1 VHALDVQLHRLA
13 ATQHWL
19 VTRDQAGTLGLTP
32 RQVSLRLHNG
42 ALTRMHKGVY
52 AVAGGP
58 RTYEQSVL
66 AACLSAGGVASHRT
80 AAVLWRLRG
89 FESGV
94 IEVTVPVPH
103 PPALAGVLCHRS
115 RRLERADVTRLNAIP
130 VSRVCRTLLDVGTV
144 APELFA
150 GALEDALH
158 RGLES
163 VRSLERMLD
172 RVGGNGRG
180 GTAALRQALADRDP
194 ANEPTESALEDAFVS
209 LMHRH
214 RVPDLARQHRVTVAD
229 GRRIRLD
236 FADPELKLD
245 VEVDG
250 RRWHSQPRDV
260 QRDRRRDRILVALG
274 WTVLRYSWDDVRVR
288 GAEVVEEVT
297 RVRHAIRSPTART

>member
-19 VTRDQAGTLGLTP
+19 VTREQAGTLGLTS
-32 RQVSLRLHNG
+32 RQVSLRLQNG

-52 AVAGGP
+52 AIAGGP

-94 IEVTVPVPH
+94 IEVTAPVRH
-103 PPALAGVLCHRS
+103 PPALAGVVCHSS

-130 VSRVCRTLLDVGTV
+130 VSRVGRTLLDAGAA
-144 APELFA
+144 APELIP
-150 GALEDALH
+150 GALEDALY

-163 VRSLERMLD
+163 VRSVERILD
-172 RVGGNGRG
+172 RVGSNGRS
-180 GTAALRQALADRDP
+180 GTAVLRQALADRDP
-194 ANEPTESALEDAFVS
+194 AHEPTESALEDAFVA
-209 LMHRH
+209 LVRRH
-214 RVPDLARQHRVTVAD
+214 RVPELARQHRVTVPD

-250 RRWHSQPRDV
+250 HRWHSEPRDV
-260 QRDRRRDRILVALG
+260 GRDRRRDRMLVALG
-274 WTVLRYSWDDVRVR
+274 WTVLRYSWDDVRTR

-297 RVRHAIRSPTART
+297 RVRHSLRCRAG